1 MASGFSLFPER
12 ASTVAGRI
20 DTFFHFMVVLCAF
33 VALLVIVLIFYFC
46 IKYRRGSNAD
56 RSRLLI
62 NNYKLES
69 AWTIVPLGIF
79 IFIFIWGANLFF
91 TIYQPPPGAIEIYV
105 VGKQWMWKIQHP
117 EGQREIDELHVP
129 MGRPVKLTMT
139 SQDVIH
145 DFFIPAF
152 RVKQDVLPGR
162 YTSLWF
168 EATKPGEY
176 HLFCSQYCGTNHSL
190 MVGRVIVMKPADYE
204 KWLKTGTTNES
215 LASAGQ
221 RLFQQFGCSGCHGPN
236 SSVHAPKLEGV
247 FGKPVHLQGGETV
260 IADEK
265 YIRDSILLPESH
277 VVAGYMPIMPSFKN
291 QINEEQLLQIIAY
304 IKSLAEKQGV
314 SK

>member
-69 AWTIVPLGIF
+69 AWTIIPLGIF

-91 TIYQPPPGAIEIYV
+91 TMYQPPPGAIEIYV

-190 MVGRVIVMKPADYE
+190 MVGRVIVMRPVDYE
-204 KWLKTGTTNES
+204 KWLKTGTINES

-265 YIRDSILLPESH
+265 YIRDSILLPESQ
-277 VVAGYMPIMPSFKN
+277 VVAGYVPIMPSFKS

-304 IKSLAEKQGV
+304 IKSLGEKPQE
-314 SK
+314 

>member
-190 MVGRVIVMKPADYE
+190 MVGRVIVMRPVDYE

-265 YIRDSILLPESH
+265 YIRDSILLPESQ
-277 VVAGYMPIMPSFKN
+277 VVAGYVPIMPSFKS

-304 IKSLAEKQGV
+304 IKSLGEKPQE
-314 SK
+314 